1 MKKRIA
7 AFLMALFLLAPASA
21 CMELDEDDF
30 LIEEYLDLSGEEE
43 SATIVDTDG
52 SVTITIT
59 CTGDFTI
66 GGDSRSSKKGRQFF
80 EELRNKNGDN
90 INFTMANVRDI
101 LKNDNLTLVNFEG
114 TFTDTKYVP
123 DNKKNNDFIFNI
135 SPSYVNVLTDNYIE
149 AVSLANNHVMD
160 HGLEGYEDT
169 KRTLSDAGVIFSTQ
183 EDIGEFRVTDKVT
196 IAMLSYL
203 CIDQY
208 GKPVGGYDTFE
219 EKVCADIAQV
229 KQQYGI
235 VIVSFHWGLEPTKS
249 QPSRGYVPTS
259 NQLRLGRMAVDA
271 GADLII
277 GNHSHRIQPI
287 EYYNG
292 AYICYSLGNFCFS
305 GNDKP
310 DDMNSMIFQ
319 TRFRITKS
327 GEVSNVG
334 FRIIPIRITS
344 VKDRNNYTP
353 TPITDE
359 MKISGILTI
368 LKENGKDFGVSEYPL
383 DWK

>member
-1 MKKRIA
+1 
-7 AFLMALFLLAPASA
+7 
-21 CMELDEDDF
+21 
-30 LIEEYLDLSGEEE
+30 
-43 SATIVDTDG
+43 
-52 SVTITIT
+52 
-59 CTGDFTI
+59 
-66 GGDSRSSKKGRQFF
+66 
-80 EELRNKNGDN
+80 
-90 INFTMANVRDI
+90 
-101 LKNDNLTLVNFEG
+101 
-114 TFTDTKYVP
+114 
-123 DNKKNNDFIFNI
+123 
-135 SPSYVNVLTDNYIE
+135 
-149 AVSLANNHVMD
+149 
-160 HGLEGYEDT
+160 
-169 KRTLSDAGVIFSTQ
+169 
-183 EDIGEFRVTDKVT
+183 
-196 IAMLSYL
+196 
-203 CIDQY
+203 
-208 GKPVGGYDTFE
+208 
-219 EKVCADIAQV
+219 
-229 KQQYGI
+229 
-235 VIVSFHWGLEPTKS
+235 
-249 QPSRGYVPTS
+249 
-259 NQLRLGRMAVDA
+259 MAVDA

-292 AYICYSLGNFCFS
+292 AYICYCFS

>member
-1 MKKRIA
+1 MKRIGA
-7 AFLMALFLLAPASA
+7 LLTALLMILPVPAPA
-21 CMELDEDDF
+21 ELDE
-30 LIEEYLDLSGEEE
+30 EEIYIDEWLDLSAEDE
-43 SATIVDTDG
+43 SNNMVDTDG
-52 SVTITIT
+52 TTTITIT

-66 GGDSRSSKKGRQFF
+66 GGDNYHHKGGKFYD
-80 EELRNKNGDN
+80 ELKNKNGNN

-101 LKNDNLTLVNFEG
+101 FKHDNLTLVNFEG

-123 DNKKNNDFIFNI
+123 ENKKNNEFLFNI

-149 AVSLANNHVMD
+149 AVSLANNHIMD
-160 HGLEGYEDT
+160 HGAEGYEDT
-169 KRTLSDAGVIFSTQ
+169 KNTLAEAGVVFSTQ
-183 EDIGEFRVTDKVT
+183 EDIGEYQVTDKIT

-208 GKPVGGYDTFE
+208 GKPAGGYDTFE
-219 EKVCADIAQV
+219 EKVCADISQA
-229 KQQYGI
+229 KKSYPL

-249 QPSRGYVPTS
+249 QPSRGYIPTE

-271 GADLII
+271 GADLIV
-277 GNHSHRIQPI
+277 GNHSHRVQPI

-310 DDMNSMIFQ
+310 ADMNSMIFQ

-327 GEVSNVG
+327 GDVSTAG

-359 MKISGILTI
+359 MKIVGIINT

-383 DWK
+383 EWE